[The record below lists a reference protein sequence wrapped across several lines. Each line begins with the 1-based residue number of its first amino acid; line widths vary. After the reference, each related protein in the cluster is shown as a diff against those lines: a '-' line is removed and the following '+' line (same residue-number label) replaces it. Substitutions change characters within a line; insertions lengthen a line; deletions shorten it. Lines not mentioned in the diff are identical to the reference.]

1 MTWESR
7 EEHGITPT
15 VRAEEGMMEEE
26 RLRELISKLLPSSF
40 NVSQIELLLV
50 FYPSLVPN
58 SASVD
63 VMVSNLLLSRINF
76 VSTLY

>member
-15 VRAEEGMMEEE
+15 VRAEEDMMEEE

-50 FYPSLVPN
+50 FYPLVPN

-76 VSTLY
+76 LSTLY

>member
-15 VRAEEGMMEEE
+15 VRAEEDMMEEE